1 MASNTIILI
10 GPICAGKSTVAEIL
24 SDKTGIHQRPMD
36 DLRFDYYKEIGFSE
50 EKQNKIRE
58 NDGYMAMYEYWKPF
72 EAHAV
77 KRVLEDYPNFIHD
90 FGAGHSVYE
99 DEDLFKE
106 VNDALSNYENIFLL
120 LPSQN
125 EMESINVLNERLKEV
140 TTNKD
145 AYKLNEH
152 FVEHKSNKLLAKHII
167 YTNGKT
173 PEMVADTII
182 QISGV

>member
-1 MASNTIILI
+1 
-10 GPICAGKSTVAEIL
+10 
-24 SDKTGIHQRPMD
+24 
-36 DLRFDYYKEIGFSE
+36 
-50 EKQNKIRE
+50 
-58 NDGYMAMYEYWKPF
+58 MYEYWKPF
-72 EAHAV
+72 EVHAV
-77 KRVLEDYPNFIHD
+77 KRMLEDYPNFIHD

-106 VNDALSNYENIFLL
+106 VKNILNNYENIFLL

-152 FVEHKSNKLLAKHII
+152 FVKHESNKMLAKHII
-167 YTNGKT
+167 YTNDKK